1 MRGIELVENLV
12 TAEGSSGDHL
22 LLVVKAVGNG
32 EVLQE
37 LLADKF
43 AAGFP
48 AAAATTKRFPY
59 NTGNWKL

>member
-1 MRGIELVENLV
+1 VRGIELVENLV

-48 AAAATTKRFPY
+48 AAATKRFPY